1 MQLSRPF
8 YEKWQAIP
16 ILSLLAFIV
25 VLPIFET
32 PKTLFLWFF
41 VVISGIAI
49 WKHKDKFRWQ
59 IDDGL
64 LLVWML
70 SGFVVALFAG
80 IHHKEWSGATGILTL
95 AMFFLTV
102 KNLPLSQRLGR
113 IVALAVLAATLL
125 ATLEG
130 FWQLFV
136 VKHNKALELNSVGHV
151 NHSAIYFVL
160 NFALALA
167 MTLTL
172 KKSDSAVTKT
182 FVLLC
187 MLLTA
192 ICVILSNSRASVLTM
207 VVIAMTFGLVWLKR
221 SKWPVLIIMLSLLTT
236 FAGLYV
242 EKARVV
248 EKHMRKTAHG
258 EVLGERHAIWN
269 SSLLAWRHYPW
280 FGLGIKN
287 FDQATKE
294 LQTEW
299 LAEEGKSFVEGQ
311 YQPYVH
317 AHNFYLSLLAE
328 QGIFG
333 FGITILVIGRVGYL
347 LFKYRPG
354 LEDSDSYWCCWLAA
368 LGAVEVVLVNG
379 VFNTTLHHEHGLL
392 TLLLIGMWWSRLP
405 QRV

>member
-187 MLLTA
+187 MLLRMSHS
-192 ICVILSNSRASVLTM
+192 CLCLSVGSSHIRLRYCC
-207 VVIAMTFGLVWLKR
+207 R
-221 SKWPVLIIMLSLLTT
+221 SFHS
-236 FAGLYV
+236 
-242 EKARVV
+242 
-248 EKHMRKTAHG
+248 
-258 EVLGERHAIWN
+258 
-269 SSLLAWRHYPW
+269 
-280 FGLGIKN
+280 
-287 FDQATKE
+287 
-294 LQTEW
+294 
-299 LAEEGKSFVEGQ
+299 
-311 YQPYVH
+311 
-317 AHNFYLSLLAE
+317 
-328 QGIFG
+328 
-333 FGITILVIGRVGYL
+333 
-347 LFKYRPG
+347 
-354 LEDSDSYWCCWLAA
+354 WCCMSSVCMCLSSM
-368 LGAVEVVLVNG
+368 
-379 VFNTTLHHEHGLL
+379 FLHC
-392 TLLLIGMWWSRLP
+392 M
-405 QRV
+405 